1 MGHVKTQFISI
12 LLNGGSYNP
21 VAQTGMVIV
30 MCMMTVSALTLTG
43 LLQDPLTKLVMR
55 SDGVSERDFSELL
68 LRVQDTLIARA
79 TQSQPVVG
87 QLAAV

>member
-30 MCMMTVSALTLTG
+30 MCMLTVSALTLTG

>member
-1 MGHVKTQFISI
+1 MGYVKTQFISI
-12 LLNGGSYNP
+12 LLNGSSYNP

-30 MCMMTVSALTLTG
+30 MCMLTVSALTLTG
-43 LLQDPLTKLVMR
+43 LLQDPLTKLVMH

-79 TQSQPVVG
+79 ASAHQAPA

>member
-1 MGHVKTQFISI
+1 
-12 LLNGGSYNP
+12 
-21 VAQTGMVIV
+21 
-30 MCMMTVSALTLTG
+30 VSALTLTG

>member
-1 MGHVKTQFISI
+1 MGYVKTQFISI
-12 LLNGGSYNP
+12 LLNGSSYNP

-30 MCMMTVSALTLTG
+30 MCMLTVSALTLTG

-68 LRVQDTLIARA
+68 LRVQDTLVARA